1 MAFRSATH
9 VSIDTP
15 RGTVIQVGTYK
26 NDGSLIKMKAELVW
40 NPGFGPAYTR
50 KFGKTQMFIDEKVLR
65 GMEPYTP
72 LRTGMLIKSARLG
85 TTIGSGLIRYLA
97 PYARAQYYGGRL
109 DGSSTTGGWSSTT
122 AWLRGRLW
130 FSRWKAEKKDS
141 LMRSVRSFMRSQN
154 G

>member
-1 MAFRSATH
+1 MCVVANPH
-9 VSIDTP
+9 IIKTP
-15 RGTVIQVGTYK
+15 RGSIIVNAAG
-26 NDGSLIKMKAELVW
+26 KAELKW
-40 NPGFGPAYTR
+40 NPGFGQAYTR

-109 DGSSTTGGWSSTT
+109 AGSSTTGG
-122 AWLRGRLW
+122 LRGRLW

-141 LMRSVRSFMRSQN
+141 LMRSVRSFMRSQS